1 MDAKMSEKSLEKRIA
16 ALEAIEEVKVLK
28 YRYWRAC
35 DAKDP
40 VAFRSCFISS
50 GALVDFGPM
59 GKFDDADPVTELF
72 ARVALEKAEGVYVIR
87 DMHHGMHPEI
97 RLTGDTEATGIWT
110 LRFRQ
115 VNLRERTETVM
126 AGEYDDAYVV
136 EDGEWKMSKSSF
148 TPRWSLTRP
157 LADDVVVS

>member
-1 MDAKMSEKSLEKRIA
+1 MSEKSLEQRIA
-16 ALEAIEEVKVLK
+16 ALEAIEEIKVLK

-40 VAFRSCFISS
+40 VAFRSCFIRS
-50 GALVDFGPM
+50 GASVDFGPM
-59 GKFDDADPVTELF
+59 GEFDDADPIAELF
-72 ARVALEKAEGVYVIR
+72 ARVALEKVDGVYVIR

-97 RLTGDTEATGIWT
+97 RLTGDTTATGIWT

-126 AGEYDDAYVV
+126 TGEYDDAYVV
-136 EDGEWKMSKSSF
+136 EDGQWRMSKSHF
-148 TPRWSLTRP
+148 RPLWNLTRP